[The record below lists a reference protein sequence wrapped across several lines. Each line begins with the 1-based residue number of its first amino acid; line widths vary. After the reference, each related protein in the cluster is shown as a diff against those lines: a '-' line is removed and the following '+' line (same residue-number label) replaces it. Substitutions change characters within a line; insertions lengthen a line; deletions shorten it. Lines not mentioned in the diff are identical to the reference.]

1 MVSPTETTVVIEAI
15 KTIEGT
21 RATEPI
27 EPIEPIEQIEP
38 IEAIWMAGEERK
50 ERVVAVPVE
59 VVCEKSTR
67 SPTPTTIP
75 FT

>member
-1 MVSPTETTVVIEAI
+1 MVSPTETTVAIEAI
-15 KTIEGT
+15 ETIEGT
-21 RATEPI
+21 RATEPT
-27 EPIEPIEQIEP
+27 EPIEPIEP

-50 ERVVAVPVE
+50 ERVVAVPVG

>member
-1 MVSPTETTVVIEAI
+1 MVSPTETTVAIEAI
-15 KTIEGT
+15 ETIEGT

-27 EPIEPIEQIEP
+27 EPIEP

-50 ERVVAVPVE
+50 ERVVAVPVG